1 MSYKFLLTS
10 RACTARHFSS
20 SGKTSSVP
28 SLTVQLACFM
38 YILHFHK
45 RQDENGRNALF
56 VCGFRSPSSHSQIN
70 STYEQDK
77 YCGKLDSVGREAKTA
92 NIHTQKVAAY
102 CTVWENILWT
112 RTLFCRN
119 VYPFPYLHE
128 ICVATYPHANS
139 AYEQIQQ
146 VKSYKQSNAM

>member
-1 MSYKFLLTS
+1 ML
-10 RACTARHFSS
+10 
-20 SGKTSSVP
+20 
-28 SLTVQLACFM
+28 